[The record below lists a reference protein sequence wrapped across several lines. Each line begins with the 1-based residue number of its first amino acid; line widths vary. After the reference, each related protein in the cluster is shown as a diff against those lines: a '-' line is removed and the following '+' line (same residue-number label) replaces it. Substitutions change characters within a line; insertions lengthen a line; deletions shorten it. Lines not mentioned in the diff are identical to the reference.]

1 MSDDIKG
8 IPYSTVE
15 FDKEGQ
21 VLKEPDVPADT
32 AELIVVSHGWNNDRE
47 AAETLYRRLF
57 ENFAQVTAQDAVI
70 KASKMAIVG
79 IIWPSKKF
87 DEFMTEPTEANLRLG
102 GAAAAGGQTDKAS
115 SEKAMHEAINR
126 VVPLFDD
133 ANAAGIIAALQKLVP
148 QLESDTDKQREFVE
162 TLRKLVEPDG
172 TLNSQHSSNDGSDM
186 FFEDSAAAVFE
197 RAVQE
202 PVASIAVTDDNA
214 PTDTGHAA
222 GIGDLFS
229 GVASA
234 VQSLL
239 NMTTY
244 YEMKKRAGTVGTNGV
259 APLLD
264 KLSAQLTDLRRI
276 HLVGHSFGG
285 RVVTAAATNSTTD
298 KLYSLSLLQA
308 AFSQN
313 AFSKKRSGFFRSMVE
328 NKRIKGPVLVTHT
341 RNDTAV
347 GRAYAIAS
355 RISGDNASGV
365 GGPDDIFGGLGS
377 NGAQQM
383 DAVEIA
389 NGVNKLLA
397 TDQPY
402 TWQAGKFHNLE
413 SSDFIIDPKGGDA
426 HGFVYVPQVAWAI
439 SRVIAS

>member
-8 IPYSTVE
+8 IPYSTAE

-21 VLKEPDVPADT
+21 LFKQPSVPPDT
-32 AELIVVSHGWNNDRE
+32 AELIVISHGWNNDRE

-57 ENFAQVTAQDAVI
+57 ENFVQVTAQDAVI
-70 KASKMAIVG
+70 KARKIAIIG

-87 DEFMTEPTEANLRLG
+87 DDFTTDPAEASAMVG
-102 GAAAAGGQTDKAS
+102 GAAAAGGHVDKAS
-115 SEKAMHEAINR
+115 SEKAMHEAIKR
-126 VVPLFDD
+126 AAQLFDD
-133 ANAAGIIAALQKLVP
+133 ANAAETIAALEKLVP
-148 QLESDTDKQREFVE
+148 QLEGDTDKQNEFVE

-186 FFEDSAAAVFE
+186 FFEDSAAAVFK
-197 RAVQE
+197 RAAQE
-202 PVASIAVTDDNA
+202 SVASRAVTDGNV
-214 PTDTGHAA
+214 PTDVGHAA

-229 GVASA
+229 GVARA

-239 NMTTY
+239 NVTTY
-244 YEMKKRAGTVGTNGV
+244 YEMKKRAGTVGANGV

-264 KLSAQLTDLRRI
+264 KLSAQLATLQRI

-285 RVVTAAATNSTTD
+285 RVVTAAATNSMTD

-313 AFSKKRSGFFRSMVE
+313 AFSKKRSGFFRSMVD

-355 RISGDNASGV
+355 RISGDNAAGF
-365 GGPDDIFGGLGS
+365 GDAGDMFGGLGS

-383 DAVEIA
+383 EAGEIA
-389 NGVNKLLA
+389 TGVSKLLS
-397 TDQPY
+397 TEQPY

-413 SSDFIIDPKGGDA
+413 SSEFIVDPNRGDA